1 MIDIDNVRFTYDG
14 VHFALDGV
22 SAHVE
27 TGEFL
32 CILGGNGSG
41 KSTLAKHLN
50 ALLVPDEGRVV
61 VDGMDTADAE
71 CTYAVRKTCGMVFQN
86 PDDQLVA
93 SLVEDDVAFGP
104 ENLGIPTPKLR
115 ERVTQA
121 LEDVGLSGF
130 ERHETHALSGGQK
143 QRVAIAG
150 VLAMNPSVLVLDEA
164 SAMLDPR
171 GRAGLMRVCHELH
184 ERGMTIVMITHFM
197 EEAAQADRV
206 IVMERGHVALEGT
219 PDEVLLRADALD
231 HLNLDVPFAARLSLD
246 ARRAGVNVA
255 PTVNANELAQRVLA
269 LAGAGAQVTAA
280 ANGASAP
287 AAQPVAAA
295 EDSQEGAGS
304 SQAESASG
312 NGGNAFPTQ
321 EAAARTPASFSASA
335 GIDATGSQT
344 GSENDNGG
352 LFPTCSDVAGKL
364 VSVAASGDAG
374 AVSAGTGTPLIE
386 FCDVSF
392 TYDAA
397 EAKRQRKRGGQQAK
411 RQAKWGNAP
420 DSLWAIRNVS
430 FAVHQGEFLGIAGH
444 TGSGKS
450 TIIQHMNGIL
460 KPTSGQVLVMGA
472 DISDKR
478 CEASLRGS
486 IGVVFQYPE
495 HQLFAETVYKDV
507 AFGPRNLG
515 LKDNEVDARV
525 RESLERVGL
534 AFDEVAEKSPFE
546 LSGGQQRRVAFAGVL
561 AMNPRVLV
569 LDEPAAGLDPASRT
583 SFLGMISRLH
593 QQGLTVVM
601 VSHSM
606 DDLARMCDRV
616 AIMNEGQ
623 LLGIGAPD
631 QLFLR
636 AAELKRVGLGTTE
649 AQAFASALAAGGMAV
664 EAGKLYNEQD
674 LVDLVARACGSEEA
688 GANGCAGVAAGSAAD
703 DAASAA
709 AGSATGTASAAPE
722 ASSPAASGNP
732 AANKSTPAA
741 SDNAERAAA
750 DAGSCESTGE

>member
-104 ENLGIPTPKLR
+104 ENLGIPTPELR

-121 LEDVGLSGF
+121 LENVGLSGF

-219 PDEVLLRADALD
+219 PDEVLLQADALG

-246 ARRAGVNVA
+246 VRRAGVNVA
-255 PTVNANELAQRVLA
+255 PTVNADELAQRVLA

-295 EDSQEGAGS
+295 EDSQEGAGD
-304 SQAESASG
+304 SQAEGASG
-312 NGGNAFPTQ
+312 NGSNAFPTQ
-321 EAAARTPASFSASA
+321 EAAARTPASFSTSA

-344 GSENDNGG
+344 GSENDNGD

-649 AQAFASALAAGGMAV
+649 AQAFTSALAAGGMAV
-664 EAGKLYNEQD
+664 EAGKLYNKQD

-688 GANGCAGVAAGSAAD
+688 GANGCAGVAAGSA
-703 DAASAA
+703 
-709 AGSATGTASAAPE
+709 TGTASAAPE
-722 ASSPAASGNP
+722 ASSPAASGN
-732 AANKSTPAA
+732 
-741 SDNAERAAA
+741 AERAAA

>member
-104 ENLGIPTPKLR
+104 ENLGIPTPELR

-197 EEAAQADRV
+197 EEAAQADRI
-206 IVMERGHVALEGT
+206 IVMERGRVALEGT
-219 PDEVLLRADALD
+219 PDEVLLQADALD

-255 PTVNANELAQRVLA
+255 PTVNADELAQRVLA
-269 LAGAGAQVTAA
+269 LAGAQVTAA

-312 NGGNAFPTQ
+312 NGSNAFPTQ

-569 LDEPAAGLDPASRT
+569 LDEPAAGLDPTSRT

-649 AQAFASALAAGGMAV
+649 AQAFASELAAGGMAV

-688 GANGCAGVAAGSAAD
+688 GANGCAGVAAGSA
-703 DAASAA
+703 
-709 AGSATGTASAAPE
+709 TGTASAAPE
-722 ASSPAASGNP
+722 ASSPAASGN
-732 AANKSTPAA
+732 
-741 SDNAERAAA
+741 AERAAA

>member
-104 ENLGIPTPKLR
+104 ENLGIPTPELR

-197 EEAAQADRV
+197 EEAAQADRI
-206 IVMERGHVALEGT
+206 IVMERGRVALEGT
-219 PDEVLLRADALD
+219 PDEVLLQADALD

-255 PTVNANELAQRVLA
+255 PTVNADELAQRVLA
-269 LAGAGAQVTAA
+269 LAGAGAQSPAA
-280 ANGASAP
+280 GGAYAP

-312 NGGNAFPTQ
+312 NGSNAFPTQ

-688 GANGCAGVAAGSAAD
+688 GANGCAGVAAGSA
-703 DAASAA
+703 
-709 AGSATGTASAAPE
+709 TGTASAAPE
-722 ASSPAASGNP
+722 ASSPAASGN
-732 AANKSTPAA
+732 
-741 SDNAERAAA
+741 AERAAA

>member
-104 ENLGIPTPKLR
+104 ENLGIPTPELR

-206 IVMERGHVALEGT
+206 IVMERGRVALEGT
-219 PDEVLLRADALD
+219 PDEVLLQADALD

-246 ARRAGVNVA
+246 ARRAGANVA
-255 PTVNANELAQRVLA
+255 PTVNADELAQRVLA

-569 LDEPAAGLDPASRT
+569 LDEPTEGLDPASRT

-649 AQAFASALAAGGMAV
+649 AQAFASELAAGGMAV

-688 GANGCAGVAAGSAAD
+688 GANGCAGVAAGSA
-703 DAASAA
+703 
-709 AGSATGTASAAPE
+709 TGTASAAPE
-722 ASSPAASGNP
+722 ASSPAASGN
-732 AANKSTPAA
+732 
-741 SDNAERAAA
+741 AECAAA

>member
-104 ENLGIPTPKLR
+104 ENLGIPTPDLR

-206 IVMERGHVALEGT
+206 IVMERGRVALEGT
-219 PDEVLLRADALD
+219 PDEVLLQADALD

-255 PTVNANELAQRVLA
+255 PTVNADELAQRVLA
-269 LAGAGAQVTAA
+269 LSGAGAQVTAA

-312 NGGNAFPTQ
+312 NGSNAFPTQ

-335 GIDATGSQT
+335 GIDATGPQT

-649 AQAFASALAAGGMAV
+649 AQAFASELAAGGMAV

-688 GANGCAGVAAGSAAD
+688 GANGCAGVAAGSA
-703 DAASAA
+703 
-709 AGSATGTASAAPE
+709 TGTASAAPKV
-722 ASSPAASGNP
+722 SSPAASDNP
-732 AANKSTPAA
+732 AANKSIPAA
-741 SDNAERAAA
+741 SDNAKRAAA

>member
-104 ENLGIPTPKLR
+104 ENLGIPTPELR

-171 GRAGLMRVCHELH
+171 GCAGLMRVCHELH

-219 PDEVLLRADALD
+219 PDEVLLQADVLD
-231 HLNLDVPFAARLSLD
+231 HLNLDVPFAAQLSLD

-255 PTVNANELAQRVLA
+255 PTVNADELAQRVLA

-304 SQAESASG
+304 SQAEGASG
-312 NGGNAFPTQ
+312 NGSNAFPTQ

-344 GSENDNGG
+344 GSENDNGD

-649 AQAFASALAAGGMAV
+649 AQAFASELAAGGMAV

-688 GANGCAGVAAGSAAD
+688 GVNGCAGV
-703 DAASAA
+703 A

-722 ASSPAASGNP
+722 ASSPAASGN
-732 AANKSTPAA
+732 
-741 SDNAERAAA
+741 AERAAA

>member
-14 VHFALDGV
+14 VHFALGGV

-104 ENLGIPTPKLR
+104 ENLGIPTPELR

-206 IVMERGHVALEGT
+206 IVMERGRVALEGT

-231 HLNLDVPFAARLSLD
+231 RLNLDVPFAARLSLD

-255 PTVNANELAQRVLA
+255 PTVNADELAQRVLA
-269 LAGAGAQVTAA
+269 LAGAGAQSPAA
-280 ANGASAP
+280 GGAYAP

-312 NGGNAFPTQ
+312 NGSNAFPTQ
-321 EAAARTPASFSASA
+321 EAAARTPASFFASA

-344 GSENDNGG
+344 GSENDNGD
-352 LFPTCSDVAGKL
+352 LFPACSEMAGKL

-430 FAVHQGEFLGIAGH
+430 FAVHQGEFFGIAGH

-649 AQAFASALAAGGMAV
+649 AQAFASELAAGGMAV

-688 GANGCAGVAAGSAAD
+688 GANGCAGVAAGSA
-703 DAASAA
+703 
-709 AGSATGTASAAPE
+709 TGTASAAPE
-722 ASSPAASGNP
+722 ASSPAASGN
-732 AANKSTPAA
+732 
-741 SDNAERAAA
+741 AERAAA

>member
-104 ENLGIPTPKLR
+104 ENLGIPTPELR

-206 IVMERGHVALEGT
+206 IVMERGRVALEGT
-219 PDEVLLRADALD
+219 PDEVLLQADALD

-255 PTVNANELAQRVLA
+255 PTVNADELAQRVLA
-269 LAGAGAQVTAA
+269 LAGAGAQGTAA

-287 AAQPVAAA
+287 TAQPVAAA

-304 SQAESASG
+304 SQAEGASG
-312 NGGNAFPTQ
+312 GSNAFPTQ

-344 GSENDNGG
+344 GSENHNGD
-352 LFPTCSDVAGKL
+352 LFPTCSEMAGKL

-374 AVSAGTGTPLIE
+374 AVSTGTGTPLIE

-430 FAVHQGEFLGIAGH
+430 FAVHQGEFFGIAGH

-649 AQAFASALAAGGMAV
+649 AQAFASELAAGGMAV

-722 ASSPAASGNP
+722 ASSPAASGN
-732 AANKSTPAA
+732 
-741 SDNAERAAA
+741 AERAAA

>member
-104 ENLGIPTPKLR
+104 ENLGIPTPELR

-150 VLAMNPSVLVLDEA
+150 VLARNPSVLVLDEA

-206 IVMERGHVALEGT
+206 IVMERGRVALEGT
-219 PDEVLLRADALD
+219 PDEVLLQADALD
-231 HLNLDVPFAARLSLD
+231 RLNLDVPFAARLSLD

-255 PTVNANELAQRVLA
+255 PTVNADELAQRVLA

-312 NGGNAFPTQ
+312 NGSNAFPTQ
-321 EAAARTPASFSASA
+321 EAAASMPASFSASA

-344 GSENDNGG
+344 GSKNDNGG

-525 RESLERVGL
+525 LESLERVGL

-546 LSGGQQRRVAFAGVL
+546 LSGGQQRRVAFAGIL

-649 AQAFASALAAGGMAV
+649 AQAFASELAAGGMAV

-688 GANGCAGVAAGSAAD
+688 GANGCAGVAAGSA
-703 DAASAA
+703 
-709 AGSATGTASAAPE
+709 TGTASAAPKV
-722 ASSPAASGNP
+722 SSPAASGNP
-732 AANKSTPAA
+732 AANKSIPAA